1 MDVFTEKEKYY
12 THCPIRN
19 ILARISDKWS
29 MLILFT
35 IEQNSTMRF
44 KELHRAIPDIS
55 EKMLTSSLR
64 TLEEDGY
71 ISRKVYAEV
80 PPRVEY
86 TLTKR
91 GKSLLPH
98 IKVLILWAKDNMNDI
113 ISDRDS
119 YNESITS

>member
-1 MDVFTEKEKYY
+1 
-12 THCPIRN
+12 
-19 ILARISDKWS
+19 